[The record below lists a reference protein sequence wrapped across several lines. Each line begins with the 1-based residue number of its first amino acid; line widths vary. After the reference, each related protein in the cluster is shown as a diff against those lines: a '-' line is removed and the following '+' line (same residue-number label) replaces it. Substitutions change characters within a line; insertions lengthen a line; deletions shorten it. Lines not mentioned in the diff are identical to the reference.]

1 MLGFSDGQSSFLY
14 PVANDIQGS
23 PDVTRDVAGAI
34 GAIAAA
40 GLSDRA
46 HGGTCQLPSR
56 RSRLNATLDSLL
68 AAAESRRAA
77 ALREIE
83 RRRDRVASHLRRA
96 SDDVIDGEFAEDSSA
111 SAPDAR

>member
-23 PDVTRDVAGAI
+23 PDVTPDVAGAI

-46 HGGTCQLPSR
+46 HGGTLTFAPVEI
-56 RSRLNATLDSLL
+56 
-68 AAAESRRAA
+68 ESRRAP
-77 ALREIE
+77 ALGRG
-83 RRRDRVASHLRRA
+83 R
-96 SDDVIDGEFAEDSSA
+96 G
-111 SAPDAR
+111 